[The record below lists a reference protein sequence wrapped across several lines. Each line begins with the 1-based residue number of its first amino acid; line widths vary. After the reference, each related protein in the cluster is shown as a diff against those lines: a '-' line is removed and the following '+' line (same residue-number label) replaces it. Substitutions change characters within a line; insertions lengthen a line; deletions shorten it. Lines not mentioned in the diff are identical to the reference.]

1 MKNVGMIFLYHIVFY
16 ERGVNMGHK
25 NKKSLICQVSET
37 LKSKLTIGE
46 SKHNDKI
53 NNVSSKDKIY
63 SYGTYDAYLQQC
75 VQFVKWCKSEHKCKT
90 LNECRQY
97 ADEYLQLNIDKGMSA
112 YTLKLQVA
120 ALCKLY
126 SCSSTDF
133 IPTPPR
139 KRKNITRSRNTNIK
153 CTTDFERFCL
163 STGLRRREITA
174 LRGSALIEEN
184 GQYYIAVH
192 NGKGGR
198 KRIAEIVG
206 TPEDID
212 FVVNIM
218 KKAENRKV
226 FSKIPDIDIHA
237 FRAAYAK
244 KVYQKY
250 ARERKDYK
258 TERMIL
264 YHNRLVT
271 TYTDKSKVQEYFNS
285 DGTLKKGFTDVRSAY
300 HCRDDKKNICYDRLA
315 LLKCSQNLGHN
326 RASVVADHYL
336 WI

>member
-1 MKNVGMIFLYHIVFY
+1 
-16 ERGVNMGHK
+16 MGHK
-25 NKKSLICQVSET
+25 NKKSLICQVSEN
-37 LKSKLTIGE
+37 LKSKLAVGE

-53 NNVSSKDKIY
+53 NCIDSRNKIY
-63 SYGTYDAYLQQC
+63 SYGTYNTYLQQC
-75 VQFVKWCKSEHKCKT
+75 IQFVRWCKTEYKCKT
-90 LNECRQY
+90 LDDCRRY
-97 ADEYLQLNIDKGMSA
+97 ANEYLKITIEKGMSA

-139 KRKNITRSRNTNIK
+139 KRKNITRSRNTIIK
-153 CTTDFERFCL
+153 CNTEFEKFCIC
-163 STGLRRREITA
+163 TGLRRREITA

-198 KRIAEIVG
+198 KRLAEICG
-206 TPEDID
+206 TYEEIA
-212 FVVNIM
+212 FVVNKM
-218 KKAENRKV
+218 KSAGNNKV
-226 FSKIPDIDIHA
+226 FGKIPDKDIHA
-237 FRAAYAK
+237 MRAVYAK
-244 KVYQKY
+244 KIYDKY
-250 ARERKDYK
+250 ARNRNEYKNERI
-258 TERMIL
+258 IL

-271 TYTDKSKVQEYFNS
+271 TYTDKSEVLKYYNR
-285 DGTLKKGFTDVRSAY
+285 DGTLKKGFTGVHTAY

-315 LLKCSQNLGHN
+315 LLRCSQNLGHN

-336 WI
+336 WS